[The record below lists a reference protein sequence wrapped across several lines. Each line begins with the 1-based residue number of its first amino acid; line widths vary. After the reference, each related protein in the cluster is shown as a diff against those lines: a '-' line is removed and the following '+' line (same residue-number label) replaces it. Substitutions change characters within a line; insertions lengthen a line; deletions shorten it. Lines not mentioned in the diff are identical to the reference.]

1 MAFSTESSPVIC
13 ETYDMRVGS
22 FWRAYPVLG
31 GNLEIVDESQHC
43 AGVTAEYPATLTAL
57 LRNHGYSVRSV
68 WGNNLKCSKAV
79 LGAGYAVRGTR

>member
-31 GNLEIVDESQHC
+31 GNLEIADESQHC
-43 AGVTAEYPATLTAL
+43 AKATK
-57 LRNHGYSVRSV
+57 SV
-68 WGNNLKCSKAV
+68 
-79 LGAGYAVRGTR
+79 Y